1 MSAINTISII
11 KFGNN
16 LFDYFLNKFPKGSF
30 FYLSIDESIFDSCLK
45 GIKKDSL
52 LDSLS
57 AIKLDWD
64 IELYHPNKLES
75 QFIAL
80 AIASYQV
87 LNVCDVKVSFDL
99 NLDTIT
105 KKLCHVYGIT
115 SAKLNENFK
124 KKQRTLWDS
133 VFSLF
138 KNCNRILYLPENSS
152 NYVTYPISQLYFL
165 NQAYKNILAN
175 ILKNKLFLDD
185 NRIYIDENEFYNYLE
200 QLKSYPSIFK
210 EKYLTDFK
218 TSTISTQNFILLL
231 QSAITIFYKKW
242 DGSYLKSRFVS
253 REKNVDTTD
262 ELITLEPDAD
272 YRITVWKNNIEKFFN
287 NEEGLISYLESL
299 ILKYKQVFFYETES
313 GDFENSFELNKKD
326 KSFYVLSLNDS
337 LESKFELINCIF
349 GNQTTLFLYQI
360 SDSANIDRS
369 IFFEKDTFQ
378 KNFIGGI
385 KIGYNTWLENC
396 EPVFF
401 SDFKQYDAKGPG
413 IHKIQ
418 YGNQLF
424 QITIVENKISK
435 REFDYKGIRITK
447 GFHMDGLKCSIL
459 DCAKL
464 ENDYYNGIIKKKFRL
479 FCDKNLV
486 YDLLGGVVRWH

>member
-1 MSAINTISII
+1 M
-11 KFGNN
+11 
-16 LFDYFLNKFPKGSF
+16 
-30 FYLSIDESIFDSCLK
+30 
-45 GIKKDSL
+45 
-52 LDSLS
+52 
-57 AIKLDWD
+57 
-64 IELYHPNKLES
+64 
-75 QFIAL
+75 
-80 AIASYQV
+80 
-87 LNVCDVKVSFDL
+87 
-99 NLDTIT
+99 
-105 KKLCHVYGIT
+105 
-115 SAKLNENFK
+115 
-124 KKQRTLWDS
+124 
-133 VFSLF
+133 
-138 KNCNRILYLPENSS
+138 
-152 NYVTYPISQLYFL
+152 
-165 NQAYKNILAN
+165 
-175 ILKNKLFLDD
+175 
-185 NRIYIDENEFYNYLE
+185 
-200 QLKSYPSIFK
+200 
-210 EKYLTDFK
+210 
-218 TSTISTQNFILLL
+218 
-231 QSAITIFYKKW
+231 
-242 DGSYLKSRFVS
+242 
-253 REKNVDTTD
+253 
-262 ELITLEPDAD
+262 
-272 YRITVWKNNIEKFFN
+272 
-287 NEEGLISYLESL
+287 
-299 ILKYKQVFFYETES
+299 
-313 GDFENSFELNKKD
+313 
-326 KSFYVLSLNDS
+326 
-337 LESKFELINCIF
+337 ESKFELINCIF